1 MLSLKQCWSF
11 SFNHTVHP
19 GVKRNTLVPASNAC
33 VEADAGHR
41 DTPHHP
47 GVGPGLPA

>member
-11 SFNHTVHP
+11 SFNHAVCS
-19 GVKRNTLVPASNAC
+19 GVKRNMLIPESVR

-41 DTPHHP
+41 DTPHCP
-47 GVGPGLPA
+47 LIKQTDRM